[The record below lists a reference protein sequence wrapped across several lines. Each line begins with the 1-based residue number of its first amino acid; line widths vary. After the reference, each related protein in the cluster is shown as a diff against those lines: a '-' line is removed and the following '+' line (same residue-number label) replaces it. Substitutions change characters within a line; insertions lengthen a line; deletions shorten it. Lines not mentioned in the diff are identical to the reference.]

1 MSGLFKRQT
10 TGSVVC
16 PACGKLVGIN
26 EAECWHCGRRNPG
39 MWGFGPALRRL
50 GGDLGVTQIVIAGCV
65 VLYLASLLLDSG
77 NVRLEGSL
85 NFLAPSGRSL
95 QRLGASGAVPVVVN
109 GHWWT
114 LLSAGWLHGSL
125 IHILFN
131 MMWVRQL
138 APAAAAIFGSGRTMI
153 LYVVSSAAGFLLSS
167 VMGYALTVAQ
177 GSLLAG
183 VLSLLMGRAFLTV
196 GASAAVFGLLGA
208 IVYAGRRGVASAHL
222 SRQAWIWA
230 VFLFIFGLVFPGV
243 DNWAHLGGFLG
254 GYGLARWF
262 NPLLPEKPD
271 HLFGALA
278 ALALTVISIA
288 VALFRGLQLG

>member
-1 MSGLFKRQT
+1 MFKRQT

-16 PACGKLVGIN
+16 PSCGKLVGVG

-50 GGDLGVTQIVIAGCV
+50 GADLGVSQIVVFGCAL
-65 VLYLASLLLDSG
+65 LYLASLA
-77 NVRLEGSL
+77 
-85 NFLAPSGRSL
+85 LAPSGVDWTPSL
-95 QRLGASGAVPVVVN
+95 GFLSPSGESLARLGAAGAIPVMVS

-138 APAAAAIFGSGRTMI
+138 APATSMIFGPGRTMLIYI
-153 LYVVSSAAGFLLSS
+153 LASVGGFLLSS
-167 VMGYALTVAQ
+167 VMGFLLTISR
-177 GSLLAG
+177 GTLLSN
-183 VLSLLMGRAFLTV
+183 VLSLLMGRALLTV

-208 IVYAGRRGVASAHL
+208 VVYAGRRGVAAQL
-222 SRQAWIWA
+222 GRQAWVWA
-230 VFLFIFGLVFPGV
+230 IFLFIFGLVFPSV
-243 DNWAHLGGFLG
+243 DNWAHLGGFLA

-262 NPLLPEKPD
+262 DPLTQERPD
-271 HLFGALA
+271 HLYGALA
-278 ALALTVISIA
+278 ALAVTVIAI
-288 VALFRGLQLG
+288 VAAFVSGLSL